1 KEGKMSILDIKVK
14 TQDDK
19 LIDIEV
25 QINNKDN
32 YRKRALYY
40 WSKMYGETIEE
51 GKTYETLKKCVVVNL
66 LDFKLLSETDKY
78 HSIFRIKEIQDNYEL
93 LEDLEI
99 HYIELPKFKEQ
110 ESIKL
115 MGELEKWLVF
125 IKEAGNESKQEVVS
139 GIRKESEAIDMA
151 SKILEKLSQDEVARQ
166 RYYQRQK
173 WLLDEESA
181 IKYQQ
186 IQMERVIKQAKEEV
200 EKGLREGKERL
211 EKGLREGKEKV
222 LREGEMKK
230 ATQVVKESLV
240 AGLPVDIIAT
250 ITKLSEEEILKIKKE
265 TEE

>member
-1 KEGKMSILDIKVK
+1 
-14 TQDDK
+14 
-19 LIDIEV
+19 
-25 QINNKDN
+25 
-32 YRKRALYY
+32 
-40 WSKMYGETIEE
+40 
-51 GKTYETLKKCVVVNL
+51 
-66 LDFKLLSETDKY
+66 
-78 HSIFRIKEIQDNYEL
+78 
-93 LEDLEI
+93 
-99 HYIELPKFKEQ
+99 
-110 ESIKL
+110 
-115 MGELEKWLVF
+115 
-125 IKEAGNESKQEVVS
+125 
-139 GIRKESEAIDMA
+139 
-151 SKILEKLSQDEVARQ
+151 EVARQ